1 MTQEINTQVPG
12 SEVTLRF
19 SAPWA
24 AYWLAFVRVL
34 IGWYIF
40 RSGLSKVLSW
50 PFDAS
55 GYLLHQS
62 GGTVLEPLLVFVGNT
77 GPLLAITNFMV
88 PVGELL
94 IGLGLM
100 FGAFVRLASFFG
112 TLLMGFF
119 YFTNAEWG
127 AGAFS
132 IEIAAMLLFMTVA
145 VFGAGRVLGIDG
157 YLESMDWAQNRWAR
171 LLMG

>member
-1 MTQEINTQVPG
+1 MTQEMHTNVFG
-12 SEVTLRF
+12 SHVSLRF

-24 AYWLAFVRVL
+24 AYWLALVRVL
-34 IGWYIF
+34 TGWYIF
-40 RSGLSKVLSW
+40 HSGMSKVIEW

-55 GYLLHQS
+55 GYLLHGS
-62 GGTVLEPLLVFVGNT
+62 SGTVLEPLLVFIGNT
-77 GPLLAITNFMV
+77 GPLLAVTNFMV

-112 TLLMGFF
+112 ALLMGFF
-119 YFTNAEWG
+119 YFTNADWAG
-127 AGAFS
+127 GAFS
-132 IEIAAMLLFMTVA
+132 VEIMAMVLFITLA
-145 VFGAGRVLGIDG
+145 VFGAGRVLGIDQ
-157 YLESMDWAQNRWAR
+157 YLESMNWAQSRWAR

>member
-1 MTQEINTQVPG
+1 MTHEINTNVLG
-12 SEVTLRF
+12 SDVSLSF

-24 AYWLAFVRVL
+24 AYWLAFLRII

-40 RSGLSKVLSW
+40 NSGMSKVLDW

-55 GYLLHQS
+55 GYLLHGS
-62 GGTVLEPLLVFVGNT
+62 AGTVLEPLLVFVGNT
-77 GPLLAITNFMV
+77 GPLLAVTNFMV
-88 PVGELL
+88 PVGEVL
-94 IGLGLM
+94 IGVGLM

-112 TLLMGFF
+112 ALLMGFF
-119 YFTNAEWG
+119 YFTNADWTGG
-127 AGAFS
+127 AIS
-132 IEIAAMLLFMTVA
+132 IEIAAMLLFITVA
-145 VFGAGRVLGIDG
+145 VFGAGRVLGIDQ

>member
-1 MTQEINTQVPG
+1 MTHEINTNVLG
-12 SEVTLRF
+12 SDVSLRF

-24 AYWLAFVRVL
+24 AYWLAFLRVI

-40 RSGLSKVLSW
+40 NSGLGKILEW

-55 GYLLHQS
+55 GYLLHGS
-62 GGTVLEPLLVFVGNT
+62 AGTVLEPLLVFVGNT

-88 PVGELL
+88 PVGEVL
-94 IGLGLM
+94 IGVGLI
-100 FGAFVRLASFFG
+100 FGGFVRLAAFFG

-119 YFTNAEWG
+119 YFTNADW
-127 AGAFS
+127 AGSGIS
-132 IEIAAMLLFMTVA
+132 IEIAAMLLFMTLA
-145 VFGAGRVLGIDG
+145 VFGAGRVLGVDQ